1 MKIKDI
7 FERNVFRDINPAVV
21 VSDKKQSTVDAEIT
35 EYVFTDELIKHIYTM
50 LDAILNKKVG
60 KTGIWIN
67 GYYGSGKSHFIK
79 FVHYLLDKDTSEDAF
94 DVYLKAVKNYD
105 PMKADGND
113 NITTSNVILLKK
125 KIESSDCDNI
135 LFNVGNT

>member
-135 LFNVGNT
+135 LFNVED